1 MARAAANSA
10 PEAANSAPEAAA
22 NSSKIKAVRMPHHK
36 QKLRFGNQLSPN
48 DLEENATG
56 KAIVNYYRCKI
67 DDVKAKLHI
76 ILSSPYYDATSRW
89 TD

>member
-1 MARAAANSA
+1 
-10 PEAANSAPEAAA
+10 
-22 NSSKIKAVRMPHHK
+22 MPHHK

-48 DLEENATG
+48 DLEKNSTD

-89 TD
+89 TDQCIQAAPYLTVSFSNRHQKFNQTKQIH